1 MQCAANIIFG
11 PLTKVTNQVMNKYL
25 FPNKEKKGLV
35 TPIDKG
41 GIEKNNIS
49 NFRPVSVLNTFS
61 KILENIIKNQLVPY
75 IETRLS
81 KFVSAY
87 RAKYSSQHV
96 LIRLLEEWK
105 QKLDNNKIVGAVLMD
120 LSKAFDCIPHELLI
134 AKLSAYGVSDSA
146 LAYIYSYLKNR
157 KQSVR
162 INNKYSVFQIILSG
176 VPQGSILGPILFN
189 IFINDLFFF
198 IENADIHNFADDN
211 TLSTFSESSQTL
223 IEKLENA
230 SHKALAWLKSNNM
243 LANPDKFQSIIISK
257 NKTSENYS
265 LKIDNK
271 NILCSN
277 WVKLLGVKIDKNLNF
292 DLHINEL
299 CKSASKQ
306 LNALLRLNTFLSQK
320 AKKILI
326 ESFVYANFNY
336 CPLVWNFASKKS
348 VNKIESIQQRAL
360 RFLLND
366 QDSSYEELLKKS
378 FKSTMTVQRFR
389 ILCIEIYKTINSL
402 NPEYM
407 KDIFIRQTNTRVR
420 RKQNENNLIVPRKNT
435 VRFGTN
441 SLSSLGPKI
450 WNSLPSHIKSAKD
463 LDAFK
468 KLIKVWDG
476 ISCKCN
482 FCNNS

>member
-1 MQCAANIIFG
+1 M
-11 PLTKVTNQVMNKYL
+11 
-25 FPNKEKKGLV
+25 
-35 TPIDKG
+35 
-41 GIEKNNIS
+41 
-49 NFRPVSVLNTFS
+49 
-61 KILENIIKNQLVPY
+61 
-75 IETRLS
+75 
-81 KFVSAY
+81 
-87 RAKYSSQHV
+87 
-96 LIRLLEEWK
+96 
-105 QKLDNNKIVGAVLMD
+105 
-120 LSKAFDCIPHELLI
+120 
-134 AKLSAYGVSDSA
+134 
-146 LAYIYSYLKNR
+146 
-157 KQSVR
+157 
-162 INNKYSVFQIILSG
+162 
-176 VPQGSILGPILFN
+176 
-189 IFINDLFFF
+189 
-198 IENADIHNFADDN
+198 
-211 TLSTFSESSQTL
+211 
-223 IEKLENA
+223 
-230 SHKALAWLKSNNM
+230 
-243 LANPDKFQSIIISK
+243 
-257 NKTSENYS
+257 
-265 LKIDNK
+265 
-271 NILCSN
+271 
-277 WVKLLGVKIDKNLNF
+277 
-292 DLHINEL
+292 
-299 CKSASKQ
+299 
-306 LNALLRLNTFLSQK
+306 
-320 AKKILI
+320 
-326 ESFVYANFNY
+326 YANFNY

-435 VRFGTN
+435 VKFGTN